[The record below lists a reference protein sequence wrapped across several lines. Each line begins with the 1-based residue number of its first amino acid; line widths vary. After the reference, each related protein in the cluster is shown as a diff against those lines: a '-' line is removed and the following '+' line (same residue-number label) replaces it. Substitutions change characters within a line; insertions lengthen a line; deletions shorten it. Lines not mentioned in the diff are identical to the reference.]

1 MGSQSAEGSRGPA
14 LRAATGLAVLIVL
27 AVLAGLGLLGR
38 AYGREPGP
46 AWVCDDTRFTQL
58 VPQGRG
64 VVGAPVSPPPGC
76 LP

>member
-1 MGSQSAEGSRGPA
+1 MPSRAEATAGRA
-14 LRAATGLAVLIVL
+14 LRTATIMAVLITL
-27 AVLAGLGLLGR
+27 LGLALLVGLSR

-58 VPQGRG
+58 VPRGRG

-76 LP
+76 VR